1 MAHNISTKI
10 NQNGDF
16 FSANKIKAW
25 HGLGTVVDGAVNAE
39 QALKLG
45 GLDFEVVKVPM
56 HVNVGGTNI
65 VVPDKFATMRTDT
78 NDILGV
84 VGNRYEIIQNKNA
97 FSVFDGIFEQGQAS
111 FETGGTLGNG
121 ERVWLMA
128 KLPDTIRIQGKDD
141 VTEMHLLFTN
151 GHDGKNTLQVM
162 LTPIRVVCNNTLSAA
177 ISGKKVGEYITIRH
191 NAMAYDKMNLAAQ
204 TLGLV
209 KKQIQV
215 TNELFNQMAKVTI
228 SDKDMKVFLEM
239 LQNGDSTR
247 AKNIREEITN
257 FYHTGVGQAGTVGTV
272 WGAYN
277 AVTGY
282 VDHKRQSNA
291 DQMKRFE
298 SNAFGSGYDLKVKA
312 MELLMAKV

>member
-16 FSANKIKAW
+16 FSANGIKAW
-25 HGLGTVVDGAVNAE
+25 HGLGTVIDGAVNAE

-45 GLDFEVVKVPM
+45 GLDFHVQKMPIFTQIGEQKVE
-56 HVNVGGTNI
+56 I
-65 VVPDKFATMRTDT
+65 ADKYATVRTDT
-78 NDILGV
+78 NDVLGV
-84 VGNRYEIIQNKNA
+84 VGSRYEVIQNVNA
-97 FSVFDGIFEQGQAS
+97 FSIFDGIFEQKQAA

-128 KLPDTIRIQGKDD
+128 KLPDTIRIEGKDD
-141 VTEMHLLFTN
+141 ITNMHLLFTN
-151 GHDGKNTLQVM
+151 GHDGKNTLQVV

-177 ISGKKVGEYITIRH
+177 LNEKKVGEYITIRH
-191 NAMAYDKMNLAAQ
+191 SAMAYDKMKLAAE

-209 KKQIQV
+209 KKQVQI
-215 TNELFNQMAKVTI
+215 TNQLFNQMAKVKI
-228 SDKDMKVFLEM
+228 SDKDMKTFLEM

-247 AKNIREEITN
+247 AKNIREEIEN
-257 FYHTGVGQAGTVGTV
+257 FYHTGIGQNDIVGTV

-282 VDHKRQSNA
+282 VDHKRMNKA
-291 DQMKRFE
+291 EPNKRFE
-298 SNAFGSGYDLKVKA
+298 SNAFGSGYDFKVKA